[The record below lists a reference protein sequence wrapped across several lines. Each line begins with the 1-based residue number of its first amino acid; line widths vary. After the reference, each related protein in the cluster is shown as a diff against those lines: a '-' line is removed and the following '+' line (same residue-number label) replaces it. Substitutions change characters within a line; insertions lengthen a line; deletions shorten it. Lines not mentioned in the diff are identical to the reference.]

1 MTTEHNTGPGDPGR
15 ITADIAAIEGDEERL
30 ARDTERLE
38 RDLEEQHR
46 HVDVQVNN
54 NPVRL
59 NARRETGLQIKDAAI
74 EQGVQIDRGFQLW
87 EELGEGRERQ
97 VGDTDEITVHEGAR
111 FTAIAP
117 DDNS

>member
-1 MTTEHNTGPGDPGR
+1 MTTEHNSGPGDPGR
-15 ITADIAAIEGDEERL
+15 IAADIAAIERDEEQL
-30 ARDTERLE
+30 ARDTEQLE

-54 NPVRL
+54 NSVRL
-59 NARRETGLQIKDAAI
+59 NTRRDMGLQIKDAAI
-74 EQGVQIDRGFQLW
+74 AQGIQIDRGFQLW
-87 EELGEGRERQ
+87 EELSEGRERQ
-97 VGDTDEITVHEGAR
+97 FGDTEEITVREGAR